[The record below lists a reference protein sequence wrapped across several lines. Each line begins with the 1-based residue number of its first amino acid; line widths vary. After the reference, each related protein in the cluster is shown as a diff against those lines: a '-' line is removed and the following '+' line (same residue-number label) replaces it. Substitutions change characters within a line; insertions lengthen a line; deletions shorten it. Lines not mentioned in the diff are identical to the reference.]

1 MQYELESCEILSW
14 KKTKLKKDQRKT
26 QQILYKIC
34 ISHALPIQFTIATTV
49 SVSTTIIIFSVES
62 QLKKHEHTLR
72 KNTTETARRHRVM
85 PEVEICHL
93 KSVLIQSY
101 RKHAGQLFHREE
113 KVTMRSMRRPALSNN
128 HVVTPVAR
136 T

>member
-1 MQYELESCEILSW
+1 MQYELESCEVLSW
-14 KKTKLKKDQRKT
+14 KKPKLKKDQRKI

-34 ISHALPIQFTIATTV
+34 ISHVLPIQFTIATTV
-49 SVSTTIIIFSVES
+49 SVNTTIIFSLES
-62 QLKKHEHTLR
+62 YQKKHEHTLT